1 MLFTTNVKAK
11 HWMFYSIQS
20 TQWVSEMTWMHV
32 NSLMLD
38 SKITYFQPCCF
49 KGWILFS
56 IVLFP
61 TASECEMQRD
71 FDELYTPPLNT
82 VQILTSAFF
91 FKLCICRL
99 CSTGKLQQVCSAAA
113 VWQRTRAAL
122 TSQLKRI
129 RLLVG
134 ACWYVFSVQY
144 WTANFHT
151 VVIHSLSLLFAPLN
165 LHLLFTPRPRSC
177 FLAPASMQEWE
188 VLLGDRLAPS
198 FQEAECGTST
208 LRV

>member
-1 MLFTTNVKAK
+1 MGE
-11 HWMFYSIQS
+11 FYSILYYFPLHLN
-20 TQWVSEMTWMHV
+20 VKCSET
-32 NSLMLD
+32 
-38 SKITYFQPCCF
+38 
-49 KGWILFS
+49 
-56 IVLFP
+56 
-61 TASECEMQRD
+61 
-71 FDELYTPPLNT
+71 
-82 VQILTSAFF
+82 LTSFMCRCSILSKYWQLLFFF

-113 VWQRTRAAL
+113 VWQGTRAAP

-129 RLLVG
+129 RLVVG
-134 ACWYVFSVQY
+134 ACWYVVSVRY
-144 WTANFHT
+144 WTANFQT
-151 VVIHSLSLLFAPLN
+151 VVIYSLSLLFVPLN